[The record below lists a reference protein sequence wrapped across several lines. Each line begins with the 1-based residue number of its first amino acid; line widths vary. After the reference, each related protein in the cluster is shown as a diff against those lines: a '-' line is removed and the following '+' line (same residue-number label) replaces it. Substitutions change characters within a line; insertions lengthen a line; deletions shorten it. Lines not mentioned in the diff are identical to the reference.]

1 MPDDQPSGAPADPH
15 PDRAADQ
22 PVAATADRPTDEPD
36 AATAERA
43 ADAVAPPAASPTAG
57 PRVVITYCTQCRW
70 LLRAAWYT
78 QELLTTFHRELGEVA
93 LRPGNGG
100 VFTVEADGQ
109 VVWDRKVEGG
119 FPEITVLKR
128 RVRDVV
134 APDKP
139 LGHSD
144 GL

>member
-1 MPDDQPSGAPADPH
+1 
-15 PDRAADQ
+15 

>member
-1 MPDDQPSGAPADPH
+1 MPDDQPSGPPADQPTDHPVDPSAQQPADPGAER
-15 PDRAADQ
+15 PADPKAEQ
-22 PVAATADRPTDEPD
+22 PAD
-36 AATAERA
+36 AAA
-43 ADAVAPPAASPTAG
+43 AGGTPTTG

-100 VFTVEADGQ
+100 VFTVEAGGQ